1 MSLRDVIE
9 SKYKNAVKAKKQD
22 EINTLRL
29 VKSAIKDKDILA
41 RSGGDKNNIEDP
53 SILSLLQALIKQRK
67 DSIESF
73 KIAARNDLIEIEQNE
88 IEIISQFL
96 PKQKNEEETLAI
108 IENIIVEKKLTSIRD
123 MGMLMNDLKSN
134 FAGIIDMA
142 LAGKIA
148 KSKLSN

>member
-41 RSGGDKNNIEDP
+41 RSGGDKNNIEDS

>member
-41 RSGGDKNNIEDP
+41 RSGGDKNNIEDS

-123 MGMLMNDLKSN
+123 MGMLMNDL
-134 FAGIIDMA
+134 
-142 LAGKIA
+142 
-148 KSKLSN
+148 

>member
-9 SKYKNAVKAKKQD
+9 SKYKNAIKAKKQD

-108 IENIIVEKKLTSIRD
+108 IENIIVEKKLTSIKD

>member
-9 SKYKNAVKAKKQD
+9 SKYKNAIKAKKQD

-41 RSGGDKNNIEDP
+41 RSGGDKNNIEDS

>member
-41 RSGGDKNNIEDP
+41 RSGGDKNNIEDS

-108 IENIIVEKKLTSIRD
+108 IENIIVEKKLTSIKD

>member
-9 SKYKNAVKAKKQD
+9 SKYKNAIKAKKQD

-96 PKQKNEEETLAI
+96 PKQKSEEETLAI
-108 IENIIVEKKLTSIRD
+108 IENIIVEKKLTSIKD

>member
-1 MSLRDVIE
+1 MNIRDVIE
-9 SKYKNAVKAKKQD
+9 DKYKNAIKARNQD

-41 RSGGDKNNIEDP
+41 RSGRDKKNIEDP
-53 SILSLLQALIKQRK
+53 SIISLLQSLIKQRN

-73 KIAARNDLIEIEQNE
+73 KLAARNDLIAIEQ
-88 IEIISQFL
+88 IEIDIISKFL
-96 PKQKNEEETLAI
+96 PKQKNEEETLVILDSI
-108 IENIIVEKKLTSIRD
+108 IFSKKLTSIRD
-123 MGMLMNDLKSN
+123 MGIIMNELKSN
-134 FAGIIDMA
+134 FAGTVDMA

>member
-108 IENIIVEKKLTSIRD
+108 IENIIVEKKLTSIKD

>member
-9 SKYKNAVKAKKQD
+9 SKYKNAIKAKKQD

-41 RSGGDKNNIEDP
+41 RSGGDKNNIEDS

-108 IENIIVEKKLTSIRD
+108 IENIIVEKKLTSIKD

>member
-41 RSGGDKNNIEDP
+41 RSGGDKNNIEDS

-108 IENIIVEKKLTSIRD
+108 IENIIVEKTNISTFI
-123 MGMLMNDLKSN
+123 S
-134 FAGIIDMA
+134 
-142 LAGKIA
+142 
-148 KSKLSN
+148 